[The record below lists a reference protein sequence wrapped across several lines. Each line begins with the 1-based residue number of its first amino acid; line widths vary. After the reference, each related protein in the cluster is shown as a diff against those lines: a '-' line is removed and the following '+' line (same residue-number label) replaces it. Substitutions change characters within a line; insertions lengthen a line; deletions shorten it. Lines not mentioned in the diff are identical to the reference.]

1 MEKVSEIPQN
11 LKSEGVTETLRE
23 LLIVAR
29 EEPEQW
35 FDVTE
40 ECKELFG
47 TGPNA
52 RNVLIITTYRAAGM
66 MVAEITTRGGKV
78 HLRWRKNH
86 AGG

>member
-1 MEKVSEIPQN
+1 MKKVSEIPSN
-11 LKSEGVTETLRE
+11 LKTEGATETLRE
-23 LLIVAR
+23 LLTVAR

-47 TGPNA
+47 DGPNA

-66 MVAEITTRGGKV
+66 MAAEITTRGGKV
-78 HLRWRKNH
+78 HLRWKENN
-86 AGG
+86 AK